1 VPCFTSIQIRELMS
15 VGDMY
20 LSAHEVVDS
29 KTVYG
34 LYIVYYVLYGGRNL
48 FLAIVSQPIDCNT
61 DEQTGICADPGL
73 SRGLRLAWRASRK
86 ARSADEQYVSHS
98 AIRRRAPGGVNTDS
112 RLSPC

>member
-1 VPCFTSIQIRELMS
+1 MRELMA

-48 FLAIVSQPIDCNT
+48 FLAIVSRPIDV
-61 DEQTGICADPGL
+61 
-73 SRGLRLAWRASRK
+73 
-86 ARSADEQYVSHS
+86 QY
-98 AIRRRAPGGVNTDS
+98 
-112 RLSPC
+112 